1 MVSPL
6 AHRFCGLRWLK
17 KGAGPS
23 YLGAMAETYR
33 NPAPTVDVIITTRP
47 ETVVLIRR
55 KNPPHGWAL
64 PGGFVDYGECLE
76 AAARREALEET
87 GLRVDLGR
95 QMHTYSDPA
104 RDDRQ
109 HTITTVYEATA
120 QGEPT
125 GGDDAAEARVF
136 SLDALPSPLVFDHA
150 DILRDWIDG
159 RY

>member
-1 MVSPL
+1 MVSSVGD
-6 AHRFCGLRWLK
+6 RNCGRRRLN
-17 KGAGPS
+17 KGLPRRT
-23 YLGAMAETYR
+23 LGVVTETYR

-47 ETVVLIRR
+47 DSVVLIRR

-87 GLRVDLGR
+87 GLEVDLGR
-95 QMHTYSDPA
+95 QMHTYSDPT

-120 QGEPT
+120 QGEPR

-136 SLDALPSPLVFDHA
+136 SLGDLPSPLVFDHA
-150 DILRDWIDG
+150 DILRDWVDG